1 MYGSEYGVLWAL
13 LVAVLFVA
21 IPLSVVLR
29 RRGLPW
35 RKILP
40 VVTSSSLGVLMQFVI
55 VSTAATVRLAS
66 DGASAPPTEPVN
78 LPDTV
83 AQDVG
88 SASGPGLDRED
99 LDY

>member
-1 MYGSEYGVLWAL
+1 MVLV
-13 LVAVLFVA
+13 LVVA

-29 RRGLPW
+29 RRGLAW
-35 RKILP
+35 WKILP
-40 VVTSSSLGVLMQFVI
+40 VVTISSLGVLVLFVI

-78 LPDTV
+78 PPDTM

-88 SASGPGLDRED
+88 SASCPGLVRKD
-99 LDY
+99 LGY